1 MKVLLLSQSALLL
14 RHARG
19 IIEAAGHTLRDAA
32 DLDGCLRLARAER
45 PDVVLLCAHSAAE
58 AAGALRDLPPAP
70 GGDEAPA
77 PALGIVVLSPDP
89 ADADAAHNAGAHFLQ
104 VPFPDEELPLLLQVA
119 ARARKLV
126 LLCDDS
132 ALILRHTAAILESAG
147 YEVRLAQDGAE
158 GLALADE
165 VRPDLVITDIEM
177 PRVDGYTLC
186 RALKARRPRVPV
198 IICSA
203 LGEAHD
209 LERGFDAGADD
220 YLVKPAQPGELLSRV
235 APLVRQGGPGK
246 GLPPR
251 ERLLVVDDSPTV
263 RQMIVESLRRQGF
276 QVISAVDGEAGLR
289 LALSERPE
297 MIITDYDMPRMTGF
311 EMVHALKQD
320 GRTRDIPVM
329 MLTARSGRRD
339 QAQMRAVGLAAY
351 LVKPF
356 AVDRCVATVERVLA
370 ERRLRA
376 YKDAS
381 RLYISDA
388 AVRAAEQVAQ
398 SGDLAS
404 VRATEEVVAVL
415 FADLSGFTTFSAERT
430 PREVVELLNAHF
442 DALCP
447 IIRRQGGD
455 IDKFIGDSVMAIFE
469 DRPGA
474 EPAPLRAVRA
484 GLLMQEATA
493 RAAARG
499 GPGLGMRVG
508 INTGPV
514 VRGDIGARNERRDY
528 TVVGDVVNRAQRFE
542 SGAPVGGVLIGESTY
557 QAVRARVRC
566 EERSV
571 RLKGV
576 AGPVRAYLAQA
587 ILEGDGDGDGAGA
600 GPGDGQEGRR

>member
-1 MKVLLLSQSALLL
+1 VKVLLLSQSALLS
-14 RHARG
+14 RHARRLV
-19 IIEAAGHTLRDAA
+19 EDAGHALLTAA
-32 DLDGCLRLARAER
+32 DLDGCLRLTAAER

-58 AAGALRDLPPAP
+58 AAGALRDLPAP
-70 GGDEAPA
+70 EDAAAP
-77 PALGIVVLSPDP
+77 GIVVLSPDP
-89 ADADAAHNAGAHFLQ
+89 ADADAAHNAGAHFLG
-104 VPFPDEELPLLLQVA
+104 VPFPDEELPLILQVA

-126 LLCDDS
+126 MLCDDS
-132 ALILRHTAAILESAG
+132 ALILRHTAAVLSGAG
-147 YEVRLAQDGAE
+147 YDVCSAQDGAQ
-158 GLALADE
+158 GLALAAE
-165 VRPDLVITDIEM
+165 VRPDLVITDVEM

-186 RALKARRPRVPV
+186 RALKARFPRVPV

-235 APLVRQGGPGK
+235 APLLRQGGPGSRSGPGG

-263 RQMIVESLRRQGF
+263 RQLIVESLRRQGF

-289 LALSERPE
+289 LARAERPE

-398 SGDLAS
+398 SGDLSS
-404 VRATEEVVAVL
+404 VRATEAVVAVL
-415 FADLSGFTTFSAERT
+415 FADLSGFTALSAERT

-455 IDKFIGDSVMAIFE
+455 IDKFIGDCVMAIFE

-493 RAAARG
+493 RAREQGGAR
-499 GPGLGMRVG
+499 LGMRVG

-528 TVVGDVVNRAQRFE
+528 TVVGDVVNRAQRLE
-542 SGAPVGGVLIGESTY
+542 GSAPVGGVLIGESTFL
-557 QAVRARVRC
+557 AVRGQVRC
-566 EERSV
+566 EEQSV

-576 AGPVRAYLAQA
+576 AGPVRAYLVRELLPA
-587 ILEGDGDGDGAGA
+587 EGAGA
-600 GPGDGQEGRR
+600 EGDP